1 MSNDELNLLF
11 TTTKENKI
19 INDFIN
25 RPFEDFDSELIVDMV
40 NIVKRL
46 DWVIDRTYD
55 VLKSHRYD
63 TGVILD
69 MIGRR
74 FQ

>member
-1 MSNDELNLLF
+1 MSNDELNLIF

-40 NIVKRL
+40 KIVKRL
-46 DWVIDRTYD
+46 DWVIDRAYD
-55 VLKSHRYD
+55 VLKSHKAD

-69 MIGRR
+69 MIGRG
-74 FQ
+74 FK